1 MSWPA
6 AATGGGKTKQTKKAE
21 LAKKQMCKPET
32 EGWKRW
38 LEEGLGDGRAWREG
52 EGTGNGRVSELN
64 KCDAQVAL
72 SSGRAAIKE
81 QTTL

>member
-1 MSWPA
+1 M
-6 AATGGGKTKQTKKAE
+6 
-21 LAKKQMCKPET
+21 
-32 EGWKRW
+32 
-38 LEEGLGDGRAWREG
+38 EEGLGDGRAWREG
-52 EGTGNGRVSELN
+52 EGNGNGRVSELN